1 MTVGRA
7 ALAALACALG
17 GCGTSVPAVVVTLAT
32 DLPVC
37 RLPTV
42 RLRCAYDW
50 DGLAP
55 RETSS
60 CEQVLYRGASQA
72 EVQLPASFGLRGDG
86 TGRALTLV
94 VDDGGASPALRRVA
108 RVTLPADG
116 AEARLTI
123 ALRAACLE
131 VDARTAERPCPTGSS
146 RCTLSRSCEQRGM
159 TCGDDGA
166 CRAVDVGA
174 AELAAPAD
182 AAVTTTGT
190 CDAGAPRG

>member
-1 MTVGRA
+1 MTLGRA

-17 GCGTSVPAVVVTLAT
+17 GCGTGVPSVVVTLAT

-55 RETSS
+55 RETPS

-86 TGRALTLV
+86 SGRALTLV

-108 RVTLPADG
+108 RVTLAPGG

-131 VDARTAERPCPTGSS
+131 VGARSAERPCPAGSA
-146 RCTLSRSCEQRGM
+146 RCTLSQSCEQRGM

-182 AAVTTTGT
+182 AAVTATGS
-190 CDAGAPRG
+190 CDAGTPRG